1 MFGWYLFGVIV
12 VFSQQKSLVARDD
25 YPQVVDK
32 ETLVLRYLFITE
44 DISHKLQSN

>member
-25 YPQVVDK
+25 YLRLSILGLLSLAAILQVLLGCK
-32 ETLVLRYLFITE
+32 F
-44 DISHKLQSN
+44 